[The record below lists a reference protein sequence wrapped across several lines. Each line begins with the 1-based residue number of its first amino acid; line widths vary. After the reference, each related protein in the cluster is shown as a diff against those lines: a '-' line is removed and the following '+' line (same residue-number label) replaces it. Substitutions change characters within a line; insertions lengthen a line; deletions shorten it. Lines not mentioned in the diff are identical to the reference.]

1 MQKSQGFV
9 HQTRIFHAVGEEFW
23 SEVRLDYSR
32 SNFLQ
37 RALAQWASLLCPQ
50 RDRGSNDAR
59 LPWKPGVVPGCAG
72 VCFHCQYLY
81 LTGSQVRVS
90 IVRTTGL
97 GTRAMELW
105 TVKTRQQE
113 SQAVVQGQLTGF
125 PSACWRKCPLLR
137 PLHDWTWKSRFQLA
151 SLTEAM
157 SSPGVVPHVTVSYDS
172 SSVIQM
178 GIAISD
184 IVMKRTYTQG
194 PYLAIRGM
202 QGLAGERTV
211 SGGMDG
217 KEEGCFCL
225 EDREEKM
232 EQLQ

>member
-1 MQKSQGFV
+1 M
-9 HQTRIFHAVGEEFW
+9 
-23 SEVRLDYSR
+23 
-32 SNFLQ
+32 
-37 RALAQWASLLCPQ
+37 
-50 RDRGSNDAR
+50 
-59 LPWKPGVVPGCAG
+59 
-72 VCFHCQYLY
+72 
-81 LTGSQVRVS
+81 TGHERV
-90 IVRTTGL
+90 
-97 GTRAMELW
+97 
-105 TVKTRQQE
+105 
-113 SQAVVQGQLTGF
+113 
-125 PSACWRKCPLLR
+125 
-137 PLHDWTWKSRFQLA
+137 RFQLA

-184 IVMKRTYTQG
+184 IVMKRTDTQG

-232 EQLQ
+232 EQLQLTAGARTSKSSGRMGNYTVVFPSQCLDVI